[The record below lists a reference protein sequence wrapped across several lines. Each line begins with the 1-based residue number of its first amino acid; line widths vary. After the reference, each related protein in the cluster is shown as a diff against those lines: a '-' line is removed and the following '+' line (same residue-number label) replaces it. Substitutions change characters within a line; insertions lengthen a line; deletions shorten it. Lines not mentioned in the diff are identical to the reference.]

1 MAELTLRKKNGV
13 LYCYPTCPMGKSPE
27 INPWRW
33 IKEKD
38 KWVMT
43 FNAEQADEQKRQDA
57 LEVLFSADG
66 FTSVVFSDFVDYPS
80 VMMWRK
86 DESVVESDEKYAV
99 YAALLLWKDKSD
111 NTTSGGFSWYLLDKE
126 KRRSFS
132 AKMGITTSD
141 IMRRYSKEDMFTID
155 LTSAA
160 RELYQ
165 LLDSYTKHREIQK
178 EVEKISGDK
187 ESLIREYADF
197 IYGRVYMYLKKHHHV
212 TVYECME
219 RRPDFIAKATKE

>member
-13 LYCYPTCPMGKSPE
+13 LYCYPTCPMGKGPE

-33 IKEKD
+33 IKEKN

-57 LEVLFSADG
+57 LDVLFSAIASVSVLFDD
-66 FTSVVFSDFVDYPS
+66 FTDYPS
-80 VMMWRK
+80 VMKWRK
-86 DESVVESDEKYAV
+86 DTEKETYEKYAI

-126 KRRSFS
+126 KKGSFS
-132 AKMGITTSD
+132 AKIGITISD

-160 RELYQ
+160 RELYH
-165 LLDSYTKHREIQK
+165 LMDSHTKYREIQK
-178 EVEKISGDK
+178 EIENISGDK